1 MGGRNVSTLMFLLL
15 LVNVSCF
22 FSKYHPLNPEG
33 RVKSAK
39 VFTILVIMF
48 NNDLKMKNKTKTKF
62 IF

>member
-1 MGGRNVSTLMFLLL
+1 MFLLL